1 VPKKIVSI
9 ALSEESITKLKE
21 TSKALGKNRSELID
35 YMIQKG
41 WNFSD
46 EVNEALNSIKK
57 LQNKIE
63 REIEADE

>member
-1 VPKKIVSI
+1 MPKKIVSI

>member
-1 VPKKIVSI
+1 MPKKVVSI
-9 ALSEESITKLKE
+9 ALSEESITKLEE

-46 EVNEALNSIKK
+46 EVNEALDSIKK

-63 REIEADE
+63 KEIEADE